1 MSSEAAPAAIRAR
14 RRALAALLALPA
26 AAACGFAPA
35 YAPGGPALALRN
47 AVRPD
52 PAVNDIGF
60 AFATRIEERLGAAP
74 APDFL
79 LGHSIALAV
88 EGLARTPS
96 GSTLRFNLAGRARYD
111 LRRASDGAVLT
122 SGVAESFVSYSAIG
136 TTVATRASQN
146 DARDRL
152 AVILADEVVTRLIAA
167 APGFA

>member
-1 MSSEAAPAAIRAR
+1 MSSEPAPAALRAR
-14 RRALAALLALPA
+14 RRALGALLALPA

-52 PAVNDIGF
+52 PAATEIGF
-60 AFATRIEERLGAAP
+60 AFATRIEERLGPAP
-74 APDFL
+74 TPDFL
-79 LGHSIALAV
+79 LGHEVVVGS
-88 EGLARTPS
+88 EGLARTPDNS
-96 GSTLRFNLAGRARYD
+96 ILRYNIAGRARYA
-111 LRRASDGAVLT
+111 LRRAADGAVLT

-136 TTVATRASQN
+136 TTVATRASET